1 MEQTLHQ
8 LACVDEPLVLKKIT
22 LRFQRVNL
30 ADEESLVEALRFHQ
44 HVVFAIA
51 NDKIANTLFT
61 YLFRRGLHVTKIL
74 FSSCVIIQ
82 AHYPLFLMF
91 GRDLK
96 ESIGPC
102 FPDAKKDMWVNVAL
116 FSFQKSKEELSTLL
130 EEGQLPINTL

>member
-1 MEQTLHQ
+1 MH
-8 LACVDEPLVLKKIT
+8 VLIDKT
-22 LRFQRVNL
+22 SDGSVAADL
-30 ADEESLVEALRFHQ
+30 ADEKSLVEALRFHQ
-44 HVVFAIA
+44 HAAFAMSNVDVA
-51 NDKIANTLFT
+51 DALFT

-96 ESIGPC
+96 ESLGPC
-102 FPDAKKDMWVNVAL
+102 FPDAKKDMWVDVAL